1 MRNQMSLYLSVET
14 VETVANPFS
23 TRGIDPYYPDL
34 FATNEEK
41 NSVETVENDFFVTVS
56 TELNSKSVANL
67 LCVYALII
75 SDLRNF
81 PRLPRFPQTKKIKL

>member
-14 VETVANPFS
+14 VETVTNSFS

-41 NSVETVENDFFVTVS
+41 NSVETVTKNPFSTVS
-56 TELNSKSVANL
+56 TELNSKSVENL
-67 LCVYALII
+67 LCV
-75 SDLRNF
+75 
-81 PRLPRFPQTKKIKL
+81 